1 MTEQLN
7 PWVIVSS
14 LGKDTSDQDLERIV
28 PKIQSLVDNWQESGK
43 IMWSGSLT
51 ISQAAWQFLRQ
62 PMKRQKDSTKNIQM
76 HVRIFWCI
84 ICTNGKPCQF
94 CQYYLIDKNFLFL
107 PETSGHQIKST
118 MPHLVLK
125 SFFGKDED

>member
-43 IMWSGSLT
+43 IMWSGS
-51 ISQAAWQFLRQ
+51 FNNQ
-62 PMKRQKDSTKNIQM
+62 PSSMAVFEATDEEAKRFYKEYSDACENLLV
-76 HVRIFWCI
+76 H
-84 ICTNGKPCQF
+84 
-94 CQYYLIDKNFLFL
+94 YLYQW
-107 PETSGHQIKST
+107 EA
-118 MPHLVLK
+118 MPILSVL
-125 SFFGKDED
+125 SN